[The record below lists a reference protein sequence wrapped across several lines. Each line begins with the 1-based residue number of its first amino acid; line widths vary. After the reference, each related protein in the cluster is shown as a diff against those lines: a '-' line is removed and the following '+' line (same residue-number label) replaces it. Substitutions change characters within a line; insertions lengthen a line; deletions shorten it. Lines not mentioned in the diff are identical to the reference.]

1 MQLRL
6 IQDPAAVANRV
17 AAHGAEV
24 LRSALARHDRATLV
38 AATGMS
44 QLGMLGQLATLRDV
58 EWRRVTVFHLDE
70 YIGLPA
76 THRASFRRYLRERF
90 LERLPQAPEFI
101 GIQGDA
107 SDLAAEIARLNGL
120 LAGRRVDLCFAGV
133 GDNAH
138 LAFND
143 PPADF
148 MTDAPYIEVRLDETC
163 RRQQSDQGWFAHV
176 DEVPQ
181 RAISM
186 SIRQI
191 LCSDCLLLTVTGAR
205 KARALR
211 GMVEGPVDPDCP
223 ASAVQNHHDCWVYID
238 AAAAGELSAMPPVA
252 Q

>member
-6 IQDPAAVANRV
+6 IQDPAAIGARV
-17 AAHGAEV
+17 AEHGARV
-24 LRSALARHDRATLV
+24 LRAALSRHARATLV

-44 QLGMLGQLATLRDV
+44 QLAMLGQLATERDLD
-58 EWRRVTVFHLDE
+58 WSRVTVFHLDE

-90 LERLPQAPEFI
+90 LDLLPQPPEFI

-107 SDLAAEIARLNGL
+107 SDLAAEIDRLNRSLG
-120 LAGRRVDLCFAGV
+120 GRRVDLCFAGV

-148 MTDAPYIEVRLDETC
+148 VTDAPYIEVQLDETC
-163 RRQQSDQGWFAHV
+163 RRQQAGQGWFAHV
-176 DEVPQ
+176 DEVPR

-186 SIRQI
+186 SVRQI
-191 LCSDCLLLTVTGAR
+191 LRSDCLLLTVTGAR
-205 KARALR
+205 KAQALR
-211 GMVEGPVDPDCP
+211 GMVEGPIDPACP
-223 ASAVQNHHDCWVYID
+223 ASAVQKHPDCAVYID
-238 AAAAGELSAMPPVA
+238 MAAAGGLSAVPPSA
-252 Q
+252 G